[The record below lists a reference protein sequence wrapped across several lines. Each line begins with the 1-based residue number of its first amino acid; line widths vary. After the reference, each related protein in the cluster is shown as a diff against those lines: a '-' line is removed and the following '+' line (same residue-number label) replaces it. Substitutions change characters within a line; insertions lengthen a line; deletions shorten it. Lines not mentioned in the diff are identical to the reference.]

1 VNPEPGTSNVP
12 TRVAKRYYG
21 NASHSLTFALSTSN
35 TSQPLKSTTG
45 HLQRK
50 LTLKALEFTSSRS
63 AAYCILLYF
72 TPSCS
77 LIRRCALRCW
87 TLLPVSPCPS
97 TSHTLIQFFIYEAQ
111 ALSLFFLLDVG
122 KLPRTSRFGSC
133 KQCHVCFSTSISNM
147 AHRAVA
153 VPPNVRTNYIGIVD
167 SILTES
173 DLSRISE
180 KKIRQGIQAKV
191 EYDITPQKVSFK
203 QVEARRV

>member
-1 VNPEPGTSNVP
+1 
-12 TRVAKRYYG
+12 
-21 NASHSLTFALSTSN
+21 
-35 TSQPLKSTTG
+35 
-45 HLQRK
+45 
-50 LTLKALEFTSSRS
+50 
-63 AAYCILLYF
+63 
-72 TPSCS
+72 
-77 LIRRCALRCW
+77 
-87 TLLPVSPCPS
+87 
-97 TSHTLIQFFIYEAQ
+97 
-111 ALSLFFLLDVG
+111 
-122 KLPRTSRFGSC
+122 
-133 KQCHVCFSTSISNM
+133 M